1 MGEPLERVLCGDN
14 SGYGSEAFS
23 ACDPRFHSKGWGKPV
38 FMFRVETS
46 ARRFRLR
53 RLFWVLHFVAQRQIG
68 IATWDAC
75 SIAREARTIV
85 TRVSKAIPVRN
96 SAPDVGA
103 EK

>member
-1 MGEPLERVLCGDN
+1 MDRRRSN
-14 SGYGSEAFS
+14 
-23 ACDPRFHSKGWGKPV
+23 ACDPRFHSKGAAKSV
-38 FMFRVETS
+38 FMIRVGTS
-46 ARRFRLR
+46 ARCDGLR

-85 TRVSKAIPVRN
+85 TGVPKAIPGGN